1 MSGDDSSSHKALREA
16 PYFNSATTRNFD
28 PMIVFVEIYVLKK
41 IRLARQTERSRRSAH
56 HECSN
61 IFLTKDRDIC
71 LGDSHNRG
79 VLAATA
85 LDLVIAVDFRCNS
98 RNCSLSSSVEKY
110 FQLHI
115 YLKRLNNAYTKSKA
129 IANEEMYKT
138 SQEFHNRLLQHNS
151 CLQSNLETTNEA
163 HKRLETEK
171 SGIVEHLSTVRGH
184 NKALQ
189 EQLASLK

>member
-1 MSGDDSSSHKALREA
+1 
-16 PYFNSATTRNFD
+16 
-28 PMIVFVEIYVLKK
+28 MIVFVEIYVLKK

-61 IFLTKDRDIC
+61 IYLTKDRDIC
-71 LGDSHNRG
+71 LG
-79 VLAATA
+79 VIVETA
-85 LDLVIAVDFRCNS
+85 LYHHLWRLKFLLGSPNFNTWPNIVSKLQQV
-98 RNCSLSSSVEKY
+98 VY
-110 FQLHI
+110 FPLHI

-171 SGIVEHLSTVRGH
+171 SSIVEHLSTVRGH
-184 NKALQ
+184 HKALQ